1 MYIQH
6 EDQLELC
13 RKALVDATELFVDTE
28 FESRRSGTELCLIQ
42 VTDGTNAFLIDAIQ
56 IDDLTALKPV
66 FDKPDMTWILHAGR
80 QDIELLMTAFDMTE
94 RPRIFDTQVGWS
106 LVSAEYQVSL
116 SYLEMR
122 LLGLRKDKGKQTSNW
137 KRRPLGEDQ
146 LDYAIGDVLGLP
158 AIYKFLLDALEGHGR
173 LDAGFEASGEVF
185 KKRIQKREAIS
196 LSSYRNLWQLSPKQQ
211 VGLKVLVKWFNQA
224 GERRG
229 SPHWKSLFNIA
240 AAQPDTLSELS
251 EIKGV
256 GRDWAKAI
264 GTDLIKEIKAQSAEV
279 SDESET
285 HALAPSPYS
294 TFEQHLREAWLI
306 SARADVCA
314 SAHIAPEVAFPSW
327 LMKRLKTT
335 IHDVSDP
342 IYLADEFTGWRTCLK
357 SPWRA
362 FCEETSSSD

>member
-6 EDQLELC
+6 EAQLDVCKE
-13 RKALVDATELFVDTE
+13 ALVDATELFVDTE

-42 VTDGTNAFLIDAIQ
+42 VTDGQNAFLIDAVQ
-56 IDDLTALKPV
+56 IDDLTGLKPV
-66 FDKPDMTWILHAGR
+66 FDKPEITWILHAGR
-80 QDIELLMTAFDMTE
+80 QDVDLLMTAFGMTE

-158 AIYKFLLDALEGHGR
+158 DIYKILLETLAEHGR

-185 KKRIQKREAIS
+185 QKRTQKREAIS

-211 VGLKVLVKWFNQA
+211 VGLKILVRWFNLE
-224 GERRG
+224 GDRRG
-229 SPHWKSLFNIA
+229 APHWKSLFSIA
-240 AAQPDTLSELS
+240 AAQPESLAALS

-256 GRDWAKAI
+256 GRDWARKTGI
-264 GTDLIKEIKAQSAEV
+264 NLVEEIKAESAKV
-279 SDESET
+279 SDDSET
-285 HALAPSPYS
+285 PALPPSPYS
-294 TFEQHLREAWLI
+294 TFEQHLRDAWLA

-314 SAHIAPEVAFPSW
+314 AVCIAPEIAFPSW
-327 LMKRLKTT
+327 LMKRLKST

-342 IYLADEFTGWRTCLK
+342 IYLAEEFTGWRACLK
-357 SPWRA
+357 TPWKN
-362 FCEETSSSD
+362 FCEETASSD